1 MIRFKALSMTPVI
14 ASTLTLSAC
23 DETPDSDEIEV
34 PPFEA
39 QEESQR
45 LEKASMSEKGPVIQR
60 KELRDDPAVHET
72 LGDDELEAKAEFEK
86 TERSEITG
94 EVQFTDR
101 GQGVEIVARIQG
113 AEPGKHGF
121 HIHENGDCSDLAG
134 KSMGGHFNPGQLPHA
149 LPTEDGPRHLGDLG
163 NIEIGPNGRGTLKAA
178 VKDASLRP
186 TQNSTLILR
195 SVVVHSGKDQGS
207 TKQPSGDAGTPVA
220 CAVIQET

>member
-1 MIRFKALSMTPVI
+1 MTPVI
-14 ASTLTLSAC
+14 ASALALSAC

-39 QEESQR
+39 REEIDPV
-45 LEKASMSEKGPVIQR
+45 EKGPMSEEGAVVQR
-60 KELRDDPAVHET
+60 KSLRDDPTIHEI
-72 LGDDELEAKAEFEK
+72 LGDDELEARAEFEK
-86 TERSEITG
+86 TEKSEITG

-101 GQGVEIVARIQG
+101 GQGIEIVARIQG
-113 AEPGKHGF
+113 AAPGKHGF

-163 NIEIGPNGRGTLKAA
+163 NIEIGPNGKGTLRAA

-195 SVVVHSGKDQGS
+195 SVVIHSGEDQGS
-207 TKQPSGDAGTPVA
+207 TEQPSGDAGTPVA